1 MIFEPTN
8 LVDCYK
14 MSPKVF
20 EDSRGYF
27 FESFNSSL
35 LTQATGLTTNFV
47 QDNQS
52 KSSYGVLRGLHLQTG
67 ESAQAKLVR
76 AIEGEILDIVVDLRP
91 ESSSFKQHFSCV
103 LSAEN
108 KTQLFVPKGFA
119 HGFIVLSEFATIHYK
134 ADNYY
139 NPNAESGIIFND
151 KDLNID
157 WQVSP
162 EDIVTSDKDLHLPTM
177 SNFIASQFNK

>member
-67 ESAQAKLVR
+67 ESAQAKRLR
-76 AIEGEILDIVVDLRP
+76 AIEGEMLEMGVELRP
-91 ESSSFKQHFSCV
+91 
-103 LSAEN
+103 
-108 KTQLFVPKGFA
+108 
-119 HGFIVLSEFATIHYK
+119 
-134 ADNYY
+134 
-139 NPNAESGIIFND
+139 
-151 KDLNID
+151 
-157 WQVSP
+157 
-162 EDIVTSDKDLHLPTM
+162 
-177 SNFIASQFNK
+177 